1 MSRTKRVDAE
11 REWQGDEQIQGEK
24 LRGRETAREIERKRW
39 KQIGR

>member
-1 MSRTKRVDAE
+1 MSRTKRVDTE
-11 REWQGDEQIQGEK
+11 REWEGDEQIQGEK